1 MTTFCFGVFIVKYSP
16 RSACLLIQI
25 CRKVCLI
32 LYPAPG
38 LEQRNTQILELYLLL
53 HKIQLYRGMD
63 ILKQYVPPKHHLLVR
78 YFWTNL
84 SFL

>member
-1 MTTFCFGVFIVKYSP
+1 MICLNFDPDSQKSVWNFISG
-16 RSACLLIQI
+16 
-25 CRKVCLI
+25 
-32 LYPAPG
+32 PG

-78 YFWTNL
+78 YYGTVLLNNL